1 MSGNIQSVNTEDD
14 AMMDDAGGNE
24 WLDEDEDE
32 GEEEDEDQA
41 SPEDSSSSAAG
52 QAPANTAQGLYIGA
66 IL

>member
-32 GEEEDEDQA
+32 EGDEDQA
-41 SPEDSSSSAAG
+41 SPEDSSSSTAG
-52 QAPANTAQGLYIGA
+52 QAPANTAQGLYTGA